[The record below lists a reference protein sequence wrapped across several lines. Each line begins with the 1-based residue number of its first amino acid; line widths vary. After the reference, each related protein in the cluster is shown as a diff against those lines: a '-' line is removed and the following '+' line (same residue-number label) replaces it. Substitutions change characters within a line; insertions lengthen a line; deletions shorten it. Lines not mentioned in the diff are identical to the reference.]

1 MVTISEEQLAQV
13 EYIIGQSMVGF
24 HVLFDPEDLRRV
36 FSSPHPIPVSPDQAS
51 GIESHIEKLMA
62 LATLDDKRV
71 YLHNLLTLDPPV
83 FEWVVRSYFSIV
95 ETNIYDQSVYLH

>member
-13 EYIIGQSMVGF
+13 EYIIGQSMVGH
-24 HVLFDPEDLRRV
+24 HVLFDHADVRRV
-36 FSSPHPIPVSPDQAS
+36 FSCPHPEPVSPDEAV
-51 GIESHIEKLMA
+51 GIESHIEKVMA
-62 LATLDDKRV
+62 QSTLGDKRA
-71 YLHNLLTLDPPV
+71 YLHNLQSLDPPT